1 MKLSFL
7 IAAAALCTG
16 TAFAQ
21 PTVVGNEPAGK
32 PDATAMAKA
41 EVTSAEALDIAP
53 AVDAPAAPENSMLLQ
68 QEKPRKAD
76 KKKGKDQ
83 PQEEQQVKEVATAK
97 RQGKP
102 EKVSGDVDELV
113 SRGSAARPQSAAR
126 PGRGVNAGN
135 TVKAVG
141 NAAKAAKSAKPV
153 KVGGLGV
160 GRIKVGKN

>member
-21 PTVVGNEPAGK
+21 PTVAGNEPAGK
-32 PDATAMAKA
+32 PVATAIAKSEGTTVETLDMAPVVEA
-41 EVTSAEALDIAP
+41 SAAL
-53 AVDAPAAPENSMLLQ
+53 ESSTLLQ

-76 KKKGKDQ
+76 KQKAKDQ
-83 PQEEQQVKEVATAK
+83 PKEEQKVKEVATAK

-102 EKVSGDVDELV
+102 EKVSGDTDELV